1 MKAFFYNRKFIISIL
16 FLFLNLMFNSC
27 YSQREVTLENDQ
39 PIKIYKIELLNNE
52 IIEFEHNQV
61 GYAVLSGSK
70 IIGKEKNGENKI
82 YQVSEVKKMYTEKFD
97 YVKTFL
103 TIAWSTAVLTVVF
116 LALLF
121 KGKPGGFA
129 G

>member
-1 MKAFFYNRKFIISIL
+1 M
-16 FLFLNLMFNSC
+16 FLNLIFNSC

-39 PIKIYKIELLNNE
+39 LIKIYKIELLNNE

-70 IIGKEKNGENKI
+70 IIGKEKNGEDKI

-97 YVKTFL
+97 YC
-103 TIAWSTAVLTVVF
+103 
-116 LALLF
+116 
-121 KGKPGGFA
+121 
-129 G
+129 